1 MPISLTLAFEG
12 LKIGKQSAGG
22 DEVSRDAKRYF
33 GESAWNERQLE
44 RLIMSEFNPP
54 IESKSSERSNSAS
67 DDNLDNEA
75 DLKTVYELSWQLNRS
90 NAAKISTDQSPQQS
104 SIRDLLAYDNDRYNQ
119 RAKALLLTQ
128 DLTQQEGELPPGTF
142 APQNPILEEVLTPAV
157 NPVRQAAEDLELLT
171 QILCDRISLRLNL
184 EMERNGF
191 HQSNRIFSR
200 QTIPVQ
206 SSSKSEHA
214 PDVIEQLAQEI
225 EQLLHQRLVHER
237 ERRGRFVGCLPW

>member
-1 MPISLTLAFEG
+1 S
-12 LKIGKQSAGG
+12 IG
-22 DEVSRDAKRYF
+22 VRDILVKAPGNPLVYRLM
-33 GESAWNERQLE
+33 ALQLH
-44 RLIMSEFNPP
+44 
-54 IESKSSERSNSAS
+54 
-67 DDNLDNEA
+67 
-75 DLKTVYELSWQLNRS
+75 
-90 NAAKISTDQSPQQS
+90 
-104 SIRDLLAYDNDRYNQ
+104 YNQ

-214 PDVIEQLAQEI
+214 PDVIEQLAEEI

-237 ERRGRFVGCLPW
+237 EDGEGL